1 MNISAPFIQRPIM
14 TTLVMIALLMIG
26 ILSYIK
32 LPVSDLPNVD
42 YPTIEVKV
50 PFPGASP
57 ETMANTVAAPLE
69 KQFMTIQGVTRVT
82 SNSTLGNTQITLQ
95 FDVSKSLDSAALD
108 VQTAIAKAQGQL
120 PQNLPNPPTFSK
132 VNPSDTPILYIAVT
146 SDTMSLQDIYTYAYT
161 FIGQRLSTV
170 EGVAQVL
177 TYGSPYAVRIQ
188 VDPEQISSQGLTLI
202 DVADAVVRS
211 NPNLPTGQLDGK
223 NTTYILNAVGQLN
236 NASEFDPIIVRYQ
249 NGNPVRISD
258 IGQAKDSLENVRFT
272 LTYNDGINSQRGV
285 VLAIQRQPGANTIE
299 VARRVGERLPQL
311 IEQLPKSL
319 NLNIVYNKAF
329 YIEESVFDVKLTL
342 ILALILVVLVIFL
355 YLGKAADTI
364 IPSLAMPMSIVI
376 TFWFMDILNFTIDNL
391 SLLALTLATGFIVD
405 DAIVVLENIVRRVES
420 GEDRWTAALR
430 GSKQISFTI
439 LSMTLSLAAVFIPLV
454 FMYGLIGKIFFEFSM
469 TMIIVILASGFV
481 SLTLTPMLAS
491 IFVAGREGGL
501 TRVEEFSNRMNAFLQ
516 KKYKSS
522 LEWVLERRISTL
534 IVGAL
539 SVVLSLYFFVFLPKD
554 FLPGDDIGFM
564 IAFTQANEGTSP
576 DEMKT
581 LQDELA
587 KIIRQNPYVKS
598 FVSLSGYPQTRQG
611 IAFIV
616 LKPYSERPKIA
627 DIVHDLYSKAWKVVG
642 LNTFVKIVP
651 LIDITIGSQV
661 RGSFQYSMQSIQ
673 SDLLYKSAEEFIEK
687 MKTLPGFV
695 GVNSDLEIHTPEL
708 KVEVIRD
715 QASSYGV
722 NMQDV
727 ETTLQLAYGGGKV
740 TEIETPFD
748 QYDVIVEVLDSFK
761 EKPVDLEALYV
772 RSNTTQELVPLRAL
786 ANWQETTGPSSVNHI
801 SQFPAVTTAFSL
813 APGVPLGDA
822 IDQLKKLAQETLPA
836 EVIGQV
842 EGAASTFEQSI
853 QSSAYLFIL
862 AIFAIYI
869 VLGILYESFIHPLTI
884 LSSLPPA
891 IVGGLF
897 TLWLFGY
904 PLSLYSYLGLLLLI
918 GIVKKNGILV
928 VDYALENVRSKHET
942 IEQSIIEACVVRFR
956 PIMMTTI
963 AAIMGAL
970 PIALG
975 FGPSAEARR
984 PLGLVIVG
992 GLLISQLITL
1002 YLTPVVYLY
1011 LEVLNEKFTIKGG
1024 GPNGDGNSTGS
1035 SGGVVGSSD

>member
-1 MNISAPFIQRPIM
+1 MNISAPFIKRPIM
-14 TTLVMIALLMIG
+14 TTLVMIALLMVG

-42 YPTIEVKV
+42 YPTIDVKV

-108 VQTAIAKAQGQL
+108 VQTAISKAQGQL
-120 PQNLPNPPTFSK
+120 PQDLPNPPTFSK
-132 VNPSDTPILYIAVT
+132 VNPSDTPIVYIAVT

-161 FIGQRLSTV
+161 FIGQRLSTI

-177 TYGSPYAVRIQ
+177 TYGSPYAVRVQ
-188 VDPEQISSQGLTLI
+188 VNPELISAQGLTLI
-202 DVADAVVRS
+202 DVSNAVIQS
-211 NPNLPTGQLDGK
+211 NPNLPTGQIDGPER
-223 NTTYILNAVGQLN
+223 TYILNAVGQLN
-236 NASEFDPIIVRYQ
+236 NAAEFDPVIVRYQ

-258 IGQAKDSLENVRFT
+258 IGQAIDSLQNIRFT
-272 LTYNDGINSQRGV
+272 LTYNDGEKSQRGV

-299 VARRVGERLPQL
+299 VARRVSERLPTL

-319 NLNIVYNKAF
+319 ELNVVYNKALH
-329 YIEESVFDVKLTL
+329 IEESVFDVKLTL

-376 TFWFMDILNFTIDNL
+376 TFWFMSLLNFTIDNL

-420 GEDRWTAALR
+420 GEDRWTASIE

-491 IFVAGREGGL
+491 IFVAERGEGGVS
-501 TRVEEFSNRMNAFLQ
+501 RIEEFSNRMNAYLQ
-516 KKYKSS
+516 KHYRSS
-522 LEWVLERRISTL
+522 LEWVIDHRVPTL
-534 IVGAL
+534 FVGL
-539 SVVLSLYFFVFLPKD
+539 GSVILSLFFFITLPKD

-564 IAFTQANEGTSP
+564 IAFTQAAEGTSP
-576 DEMKT
+576 DEMKK
-581 LQDELA
+581 LQDQLA
-587 KIIRQNPYVKS
+587 QIIKQDPYIKS

-616 LKPYSERPKIA
+616 LKPYSERPSIT
-627 DIVHDLYSKAWKVVG
+627 DIVKDLYSKTWKVVG

-651 LIDITIGSQV
+651 LIDINIGSQV
-661 RGSFQYSMQSIQ
+661 RGSYQYSMQSVQ
-673 SDLLYKSAEEFIEK
+673 SDLLYKSADEFLEK
-687 MKTLPGFV
+687 MKALPGFV

-715 QASSYGV
+715 QASSYGI
-722 NMQDV
+722 NLQDI

-740 TEIETPFD
+740 TQIETPFD

-761 EKPVDLEALYV
+761 DNPANLESLYV
-772 RSNTTQELVPLRAL
+772 RSSTSQQLVPLRTL
-786 ANWQETTGPSSVNHI
+786 ARWQETIGPASVNHI
-801 SQFPAVTTAFSL
+801 SQFPSVTAAFSL

-822 IDQLKKLAQETLPA
+822 IAQLNKLAKETLPP

-853 QSSAYLFIL
+853 ESSAYLFIL

-928 VDYALENVRSKHET
+928 VDYALENVRAKHEPV
-942 IEQSIIEACVVRFR
+942 EQSIIDACVVRFR

-984 PLGLVIVG
+984 PLGLVIIG

-1024 GPNGDGNSTGS
+1024 SHDNNSGQHRELP
-1035 SGGVVGSSD
+1035 